1 MMTITTM
8 KVAAAAATSLLSLLA
23 ATAVIAADQEEG
35 VHNFRAARGMGG
47 GLVKFMMVS
56 LDLWDGYTKF

>member
-1 MMTITTM
+1 MTITTM
-8 KVAAAAATSLLSLLA
+8 KVAAATTSLLSLLA
-23 ATAVIAADQEEG
+23 ATAVIAAEQEEG

-56 LDLWDGYTKF
+56 LDS